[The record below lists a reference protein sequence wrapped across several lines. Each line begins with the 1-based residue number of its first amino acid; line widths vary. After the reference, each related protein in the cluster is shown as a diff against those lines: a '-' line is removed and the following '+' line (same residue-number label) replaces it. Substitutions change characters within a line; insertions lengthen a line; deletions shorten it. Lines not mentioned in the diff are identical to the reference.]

1 MMFTTALNL
10 TFSPGEKEQHS
21 HISDFADDRPANPVA
36 RIFRK
41 PADDSPSPGGE
52 GRGEDGLLNKF
63 LFWWNSDLPARCT
76 GLTQPPPGC
85 FWVEQASRLL
95 NLASRQISWGD
106 VACGLAVVETII
118 VVANGFRR
126 DAGNNRPEAC
136 ATKNRV
142 PLRVKLA
149 RAIKTT
155 GISMFVR
162 AAAGLRD
169 TAALRLCRDA
179 AGVIF
184 S

>member
-1 MMFTTALNL
+1 
-10 TFSPGEKEQHS
+10 
-21 HISDFADDRPANPVA
+21 
-36 RIFRK
+36 
-41 PADDSPSPGGE
+41 
-52 GRGEDGLLNKF
+52 LL
-63 LFWWNSDLPARCT
+63 PIRCT
-76 GLTQPPPGC
+76 GLTQQPPGC

-95 NLASRQISWGD
+95 NLASRQISRGD
-106 VACGLAVVETII
+106 AACGLAVVGKII

-126 DAGNNRPEAC
+126 AAGNNRPEAC
-136 ATKNRV
+136 ATNNRV

-169 TAALRLCRDA
+169 TAALRLCRNAA

-184 S
+184 SGQILCRAQSQNCETKNSQ

>member
-1 MMFTTALNL
+1 V
-10 TFSPGEKEQHS
+10 
-21 HISDFADDRPANPVA
+21 I
-36 RIFRK
+36 
-41 PADDSPSPGGE
+41 
-52 GRGEDGLLNKF
+52 
-63 LFWWNSDLPARCT
+63 
-76 GLTQPPPGC
+76 
-85 FWVEQASRLL
+85 WVEQASRLL

-136 ATKNRV
+136 ATNNSV
-142 PLRVKLA
+142 PLRVVLA

-169 TAALRLCRDA
+169 TAALRLCRDTA

-184 S
+184 SGQILCRAQSKNKNSVRA

>member
-1 MMFTTALNL
+1 
-10 TFSPGEKEQHS
+10 
-21 HISDFADDRPANPVA
+21 
-36 RIFRK
+36 
-41 PADDSPSPGGE
+41 
-52 GRGEDGLLNKF
+52 
-63 LFWWNSDLPARCT
+63 
-76 GLTQPPPGC
+76 
-85 FWVEQASRLL
+85 
-95 NLASRQISWGD
+95 
-106 VACGLAVVETII
+106 LAVVEKTI

-136 ATKNRV
+136 ATNNRV

-179 AGVIF
+179 AAGVVF
-184 S
+184 FWTKSLPGAN

>member
-1 MMFTTALNL
+1 
-10 TFSPGEKEQHS
+10 
-21 HISDFADDRPANPVA
+21 
-36 RIFRK
+36 
-41 PADDSPSPGGE
+41 
-52 GRGEDGLLNKF
+52 
-63 LFWWNSDLPARCT
+63 
-76 GLTQPPPGC
+76 
-85 FWVEQASRLL
+85 VEQASRLL

-106 VACGLAVVETII
+106 VACGLAVVGKII

-136 ATKNRV
+136 ATNNRV

-169 TAALRLCRDA
+169 TAALRLCRNA
-179 AGVIF
+179 AAVVIF
-184 S
+184 SGQILCRAQSQNCETKNSQ